1 MMLRILNLLKIPNYS
16 SSRNFEYLLRR
27 CVTNNKYLLT
37 GNGVKMCKVK
47 YFRKNDESTLL

>member
-16 SSRNFEYLLRR
+16 SSRNFEYLLSR

-37 GNGVKMCKVK
+37 GNRVKMRKVK
-47 YFRKNDESTLL
+47 YFMKNDESTLL